1 MLPFLKSRCFSPSDL
16 LLRFLSQNMPTI
28 EYLLISF
35 PVSFVPSG
43 TNSIHPHSSFCQ
55 ISTPFFRGR
64 ALTGCLI
71 GIFSPITCRYRL
83 TLLHISIHSFNL
95 LRKSFPELVFGSD
108 RVEDQVSWK
117 WEFFVISRGR
127 TYQIVQF
134 LHQVGSMLGK
144 FSGKIFRAFLL
155 ALPCMF
161 L

>member
-28 EYLLISF
+28 EYFYSLCLLF
-35 PVSFVPSG
+35 LPAQ
-43 TNSIHPHSSFCQ
+43 TASIHTQVSAK

-64 ALTGCLI
+64 ALTGYLI

-134 LHQVGSMLGK
+134 LHHVGSMLGK

>member
-55 ISTPFFRGR
+55 NFDSFLQR
-64 ALTGCLI
+64 ACSNRVLNRY
-71 GIFSPITCRYRL
+71 IFTYHLPLPL

-134 LHQVGSMLGK
+134 LHHVGSMLGK